1 MKKIYILSLLC
12 MLTSVS
18 FAQSNLK
25 EILKNFNK
33 PAKENVIVV
42 SHRGDWRNA
51 PENSI
56 QAFQNCIDMGVD
68 MVELDLKKTKDGV
81 LVLMHDKKIDRT
93 MNGKGFPE
101 NYTLD
106 SLKMLRLKNGVGCKT
121 RHQIPTFRE
130 VMELCKGKIMV
141 NVDKGY
147 DYFDDAMKVLKE
159 TGTVDQCIIKAEL
172 PYEVV
177 KAEHGDVL
185 DKMIFM
191 PVVNLGK
198 PGAEEVIDGYIKNM
212 KPKAYELVFKTDDAN
227 TRRLIKKVRDS
238 GARVFINTLWPELCG
253 GHDDDESFND
263 DREALIRSL
272 PEKGIGRIIN
282 VGASIE
288 TTKTTLELA
297 AKYDYIY
304 AAVGVHPSDI
314 SGLNE
319 ETFAWLKEQAS
330 LPKTVAIG
338 EIGHHVT
345 RLIRESYRLQEDM
358 FNSGLDIVVIARN
371 TAKDISYHEV
381 ESALLHLGGLHKILK

>member
-1 MKKIYILSLLC
+1 MLKRLTSLGLLC
-12 MLTSVS
+12 MLAIASY
-18 FAQSNLK
+18 AQHLN
-25 EILKNFNK
+25 EILSELSAS
-33 PAKENVIVV
+33 AKQSVLVV

-51 PENSI
+51 PENSL

-68 MVELDLKKTKDGV
+68 MVELDLKKTKDGE
-81 LVLMHDKKIDRT
+81 LILMHDNTLNRT
-93 MNGKGFPE
+93 TNGTGKPE
-101 NYTLD
+101 DFTLAE
-106 SLKMLRLKNGVGCKT
+106 LKELRLKNGAGCLT
-121 RHQIPTFRE
+121 RHKIPTLRE
-130 VMELCKGKIMV
+130 TMLLCKGKILV

-253 GHDDDESFND
+253 GHDDDRAVELKQPEESWGWIVGQGTKIIQT
-263 DREALIRSL
+263 DR
-272 PEKGIGRIIN
+272 P
-282 VGASIE
+282 
-288 TTKTTLELA
+288 
-297 AKYDYIY
+297 
-304 AAVGVHPSDI
+304 
-314 SGLNE
+314 
-319 ETFAWLKEQAS
+319 
-330 LPKTVAIG
+330 
-338 EIGHHVT
+338 
-345 RLIRESYRLQEDM
+345 
-358 FNSGLDIVVIARN
+358 
-371 TAKDISYHEV
+371 
-381 ESALLHLGGLHKILK
+381 ALLLDYLRAKKLHK

>member
-33 PAKENVIVV
+33 PAKENVMVV

-238 GARVFINTLWPELCG
+238 GARSFHQHTL
-253 GHDDDESFND
+253 
-263 DREALIRSL
+263 A
-272 PEKGIGRIIN
+272 
-282 VGASIE
+282 
-288 TTKTTLELA
+288 
-297 AKYDYIY
+297 
-304 AAVGVHPSDI
+304 
-314 SGLNE
+314 
-319 ETFAWLKEQAS
+319 
-330 LPKTVAIG
+330 
-338 EIGHHVT
+338 
-345 RLIRESYRLQEDM
+345 
-358 FNSGLDIVVIARN
+358 
-371 TAKDISYHEV
+371 
-381 ESALLHLGGLHKILK
+381 